1 MGGSPEGPGPH
12 HYLLPQPLQCW
23 DSRCEPSQP
32 SVPVPLFTLSLCVD
46 SVTPFQS
53 PRVSV
58 CLYGHLLLS
67 LSLSLSPPPS
77 LSGSFHV
84 SFPASLCL
92 LLPVSVFMPVSVAPQ
107 SLSSGPQMFSSEP
120 SGAGGGVG
128 GYFISSPVLAK
139 LPSSLARNLIL
150 QGRGEVTSALPA
162 RGSPRYQ
169 ITQCL

>member
-1 MGGSPEGPGPH
+1 MGGSPEGPGPR

-32 SVPVPLFTLSLCVD
+32 SVPVPFFTLSLCVD

-58 CLYGHLLLS
+58 CLYSHLLLS

-92 LLPVSVFMPVSVAPQ
+92 HLPFCPYFPSLSLCLSLLPHSP
-107 SLSSGPQMFSSEP
+107 SLLVPRCSHLSRVVQ
-120 SGAGGGVG
+120 GVG
-128 GYFISSPVLAK
+128 G
-139 LPSSLARNLIL
+139 RIL
-150 QGRGEVTSALPA
+150 HKQPCS
-162 RGSPRYQ
+162 
-169 ITQCL
+169 C